1 MVSLNS
7 ELNLWQVSD
16 IDLLLVYG
24 HWPWLSWDAIWRTV
38 LDIRLNPEVF
48 SLTWVYLNKPTQF
61 VQPCPKQRIRQLSL
75 FCNAYYLFRFR
86 IRVKLAWED
95 FSKEKS
101 IISRQVHVFFCPW
114 SALVTLSLC
123 LTAVEFSWIQGCII
137 GISTLGIFYT
147 SLDST
152 YGLSWWAGFC
162 VRPASPVSIM
172 DMSFVS
178 ISSHWAATQESV
190 AVC

>member
-1 MVSLNS
+1 MLQSDPSRIMNWDAFVYNKQQEWIEMKWVITGKYIKLSELLWNAEMVSLNS

-95 FSKEKS
+95 FSQGKS
-101 IISRQVHVFFCPW
+101 IISRQVHVFF
-114 SALVTLSLC
+114 LVHDQL
-123 LTAVEFSWIQGCII
+123 
-137 GISTLGIFYT
+137 
-147 SLDST
+147 
-152 YGLSWWAGFC
+152 
-162 VRPASPVSIM
+162 
-172 DMSFVS
+172 
-178 ISSHWAATQESV
+178 
-190 AVC
+190 